1 MSDADVK
8 KILQLEQTVKRLEF
22 QVAQLAQRVNY
33 FERERQRIKTDI
45 NHIAGILRKQ

>member
-1 MSDADVK
+1 MLDVDVK
-8 KILQLEQTVKRLEF
+8 RLLQLEQTVKRLEF
-22 QVAQLAQRVNY
+22 QVAQLTQKVNY